1 MSATACDR
9 LQTEPLYRE
18 NLADIRKNRSAPGGG
33 APATAAWGRALQY
46 EALKIRRYKG
56 LFVIFALYL
65 RVLRAW
71 ARDNQ
76 AVNLTEAHVTG
87 GNETVIRP
95 SSSAADSGCKVTPS
109 GSSAVLVR

>member
-1 MSATACDR
+1 MLGNPHYVVDR
-9 LQTEPLYRE
+9 KITLSK
-18 NLADIRKNRSAPGGG
+18 LADTDHFLLNS
-33 APATAAWGRALQY
+33 
-46 EALKIRRYKG
+46 
-56 LFVIFALYL
+56 ALYL

>member
-18 NLADIRKNRSAPGGG
+18 NYADIRKNRSAPGGG

-65 RVLRAW
+65 RCVLYTS
-71 ARDNQ
+71 D
-76 AVNLTEAHVTG
+76 
-87 GNETVIRP
+87 
-95 SSSAADSGCKVTPS
+95 AADAQLGVDL
-109 GSSAVLVR
+109 GVRRIIKKKKIKKQ